1 LRPQINNYE
10 LQHDNPRGKKFAL
23 DISLFER
30 LVKPSTGNFQVP
42 LNTLKT
48 QRRMHPSISELVRV
62 PLYPDLQDHPSV
74 SEYPEVEG
82 MRDRLYWLDH
92 QAKEDAQNA
101 QAISSSKTNSFEVEM
116 VAALVSHLVKQ
127 GTYGHEDIAV
137 LTPYLGQLQKLRRR
151 LASDFVIVVG
161 DRDEEDLV
169 AKGIEDDATG
179 VTTDLRVPVQKTT
192 LLNALRIATVDNFQ

>member
-1 LRPQINNYE
+1 
-10 LQHDNPRGKKFAL
+10 
-23 DISLFER
+23 
-30 LVKPSTGNFQVP
+30 
-42 LNTLKT
+42 
-48 QRRMHPSISELVRV
+48 MHPSISELVRV

-74 SEYPEVEG
+74 SQYPEVEG

-137 LTPYLGQLQKLRRR
+137 LTPYLGQLQKLRKR
-151 LASDFVIVVG
+151 LAKDFAIVVG
-161 DRDEEDLV
+161 DRDEDDLV
-169 AKGIEDDATG
+169 AKGIEDDNTIG
-179 VTTDLRVPVQKTT
+179 VTTDLRVPVQKMT